1 MIESKMERVETQV
14 GKALWRCVECGYI
27 AKKNHMK
34 EHIEAKE
41 CHNDITDY
49 FSGILRMFSYFF

>member
-1 MIESKMERVETQV
+1 MERVETQG
-14 GKALWRCVECGYI
+14 GKALWRCFECGYI

-41 CHNDITDY
+41 FYNMNNFVVY
-49 FSGILRMFSYFF
+49 VLALARS